1 MDCRRPSSVDSIN
14 IQRHHHSSHP
24 QPPNGRHL
32 HHQKQQ
38 HQMPATINGAQNNGG
53 LIIGRQVKN
62 STGSNI
68 SPKINGLSGNNI
80 IWPSRDDLL
89 NSPVGGN
96 NIVTSDSHGS
106 FCGLIDSNPYPSFSS
121 MTNGSSRSRNS
132 IATGPQQERHHNLYI
147 VLYDFHGVCEEQ
159 MTVRE
164 GDRIRILGYNS
175 TGEWCEAQ
183 LISSKRNDK
192 RRLNCIGWIPSSYIA
207 SLSSLEKFNWYH
219 GKISR
224 NDSEVLLSSGI
235 NGSFLVRESE
245 SSPGQFSITVRF
257 DTRVYHYRINVD
269 RNNYLYITPE
279 AKFKTLSELVEHHS
293 IEADGLICHL
303 QYPAAKKQKGPTIFS
318 LSPTRSDE
326 WEMDRNEIV
335 MRNQIGSGQ
344 YGDVYEGYWKTTGKT
359 VAVKTLKE
367 ETMPVHEFLAEA
379 AIMKDLQHP
388 NLVSLIGIC
397 TREAPLFI
405 ITEFMSKGNLLDYL
419 RKIEKDSL
427 PSSVI
432 LYMASQV
439 ASGMAYLESKNIIHR
454 DLAARNCLVSDEYT
468 VKVADFGLARFLR
481 DDTYTAKEGS
491 KFPIKWCCPG
501 GLAYN
506 TFSTKSDVWSF
517 GVLLWEIATYGMA
530 PYPGVE
536 LSNVYTLLER
546 GFRMDEPQNC
556 PYPLYR
562 LMLQCWNW
570 APADRP
576 TFNELHQ
583 TLQSVL
589 QQNTLASELERS
601 CHFGITNS
609 RRRGSSPL
617 TDNNVT
623 SFNGNNNRIRH
634 SINVEGNRNDVTT
647 FRSPNNH
654 HGSSPSTRRSSTASG
669 SVVHHHNI
677 THQNVNTSHPVPPPA
692 AAKKNALKAFL
703 QTSVSSD
710 DSPTTTN
717 PSILMYELQQKS
729 RKIAPQFDT
738 LPKQQRIEEFL
749 ESMNANQNIDDAESN
764 GYGAKSDI
772 IRSTSQDSLDA
783 IPTSASHQNE
793 LLLQLKNRLKK
804 TNTMENITPIKEKDE
819 SPKVPSQSTIS
830 PTHQFKSMINKN
842 KKLDDINEKTTKTKG
857 PTPPPKTISMDTNGE
872 IDAENELKA
881 KIRKLRH
888 VETVKPTISVSPVST
903 TPSPTEEMTANNK
916 GIETARIRMIP
927 TQRGSSLQGRPYSI
941 QPGDINSSN
950 LRSSSTTSS
959 CRSLS
964 STEEAPINSINVAPQ
979 LPPKRI
985 SLGGGMLS
993 SNNSKK
999 EVPKQ
1004 YSTLQQK
1011 PIKPQG
1017 LIERFLKTSDKKV
1030 KHNGSVDSVISTKNQ
1045 LNEKNSKESSGT
1057 FPKSKSTRIIGEKEL
1072 ELVKKKEAENK
1083 VFLKKCESEDL
1094 NNLYNNMNRTNSL
1107 REIVIN
1113 NENGSRNSIATS
1125 NIRMGNC
1132 FIDSNDVNTSNDI
1145 NPIMKSK
1152 KRYSL
1157 MNEKSNN
1164 GNTNMINQ
1172 VSKEHLADLYQ
1183 KIDDCLTSFRNKTLN
1198 NGGTHN
1204 VKPSAIVAAKKL
1216 LKAVD
1221 NNDDKKLYDLL
1232 KSLDK
1237 LLLQFHSKCTIYA
1250 ENISPYSKFRYN
1262 DLLRHVEE
1270 IQKQLNDYTKDPK
1283 DGVFDEMEKII
1294 LPDCNNSLKQVMQL
1308 VNK

>member
-1 MDCRRPSSVDSIN
+1 MDCRRPASVDSLN
-14 IQRHHHSSHP
+14 IQRHHHSQAP
-24 QPPNGRHL
+24 YPGTR
-32 HHQKQQ
+32 HHQMLPTTANTSAV
-38 HQMPATINGAQNNGG
+38 HINQ
-53 LIIGRQVKN
+53 KT
-62 STGSNI
+62 SI
-68 SPKINGLSGNNI
+68 SPKRTNI
-80 IWPSRDDLL
+80 VGWPSRDDLL
-89 NSPVGGN
+89 HSPIGCGSIVG
-96 NIVTSDSHGS
+96 SESHGS
-106 FCGLIDSNPYPSFSS
+106 FSGDNPYPSFNS
-121 MTNGSSRSRNS
+121 MGSKGRNS
-132 IATGPQQERHHNLYI
+132 IAVQQYHSLYV

-183 LISSKRNDK
+183 LISMKKNDK
-192 RRLNCIGWIPSSYIA
+192 RKLNSIGWIPTSYIA
-207 SLSSLEKFNWYH
+207 SLSSLEKFPWYH

-245 SSPGQFSITVRF
+245 SSPGQFSITVRY

-279 AKFKTLSELVEHHS
+279 AKFKTLGELIQHHS

-303 QYPAAKKQKGPTIFS
+303 QYPAVKKQKGLTVFS

-367 ETMPVHEFLAEA
+367 ETMPIHEFLTEA
-379 AIMKDLQHP
+379 AIMKDLSHP

-405 ITEFMSKGNLLDYL
+405 ITEFMNKGNLLDYL

-427 PSSVI
+427 PASVM

-454 DLAARNCLVSDEYT
+454 DLAARNCLIANEYV

-481 DDTYTAKEGS
+481 GDDTYTAKEGS

-536 LSNVYTLLER
+536 LSNVYSLLER

-570 APADRP
+570 APTDRP
-576 TFNELHQ
+576 SFSELYQ

-601 CHFGITNS
+601 CHFGIASS
-609 RRRGSSPL
+609 RRRGSSPMSDGINL
-617 TDNNVT
+617 L
-623 SFNGNNNRIRH
+623 NGNSNRVRH
-634 SINVEGNRNDVTT
+634 SINTEANRNDITT
-647 FRSPNNH
+647 FRGSNNFNN
-654 HGSSPSTRRSSTASG
+654 GSSPSTRRSSTASG
-669 SVVHHHNI
+669 SMGH
-677 THQNVNTSHPVPPPA
+677 HQNNPHPIPPPA

-717 PSILMYELQQKS
+717 PSVLMYELQQKS
-729 RKIAPQFDT
+729 RKIVPQFDT
-738 LPKQQRIEEFL
+738 LPKQQRIEAFL
-749 ESMNANQNIDDAESN
+749 ESINQQTLCDDNESV

-772 IRSTSQDSLDA
+772 VRATSQDSLDTT
-783 IPTSASHQNE
+783 PNSTNRQSE

-804 TNTMENITPIKEKDE
+804 TNTMENISPQNIKSDVTSQYITDKIQGQPAISSTSQFIPLAKGRNFDEIGEK
-819 SPKVPSQSTIS
+819 
-830 PTHQFKSMINKN
+830 MNKA
-842 KKLDDINEKTTKTKG
+842 KG
-857 PTPPPKTISMDTNGE
+857 PTPPPKIVTVENNTSKDYG
-872 IDAENELKA
+872 ENELKA
-881 KIRKLRH
+881 KIKKLRH
-888 VETVKPTISVSPVST
+888 VETNSTQIKPTISVSPI
-903 TPSPTEEMTANNK
+903 PSISPIPEPPPRT
-916 GIETARIRMIP
+916 ETAKIRAIP
-927 TQRGSSLQGRPYSI
+927 IQKNGQSLHSRPFSI
-941 QPGDINSSN
+941 QGGEINVSN
-950 LRSSSTTSS
+950 LRSASTTSS
-959 CRSLS
+959 CRSS
-964 STEEAPINSINVAPQ
+964 SSEELPQNVIIENKDVSSVPPK
-979 LPPKRI
+979 LPPKRV
-985 SLGGGMLS
+985 SLGGALTGININRKES
-993 SNNSKK
+993 SSSS
-999 EVPKQ
+999 PKQ
-1004 YSTLQQK
+1004 FSTLQKTNK
-1011 PIKPQG
+1011 PSG
-1017 LIERFLKTSDKKV
+1017 LIERFLKSSDKKV
-1030 KHNGSVDSVISTKNQ
+1030 KHNGSAENVISSRQTQ
-1045 LNEKNSKESSGT
+1045 EISGPGT

-1072 ELVKKKEAENK
+1072 NLVRQKEAE
-1083 VFLKKCESEDL
+1083 LKANYKKTESEEFEAAF
-1094 NNLYNNMNRTNSL
+1094 NNMCRAHSL
-1107 REIVIN
+1107 REIKLNPENCRNSLAGVNKNNIHIENEN
-1113 NENGSRNSIATS
+1113 NELHG
-1125 NIRMGNC
+1125 
-1132 FIDSNDVNTSNDI
+1132 

-1157 MNEKSNN
+1157 MNDRS
-1164 GNTNMINQ
+1164 TNKEIDIINPINE
-1172 VSKEHLADLYQ
+1172 VSKEHLADLYK
-1183 KIDDCLTSFRNKTLN
+1183 KIEDCIASFKSTTEITATIR
-1198 NGGTHN
+1198 
-1204 VKPSAIVAAKKL
+1204 PSTIVAAKKL
-1216 LKAVD
+1216 LKVVD
-1221 NNDDKKLYDLL
+1221 NDKNQLNQLINL
-1232 KSLDK
+1232 NN

-1250 ENISPYSKFRYN
+1250 ENISPYSKFKYN
-1262 DLLRHVEE
+1262 DLLKHVEN
-1270 IQKQLNDYTKDPK
+1270 INKQLKELTKDPR
-1283 DGVFDEMEKII
+1283 DGILDEMEKS
-1294 LPDCNNSLKQVMQL
+1294 LLNDCNNSLRQVMQL

>member
-1 MDCRRPSSVDSIN
+1 MDCRRPASVDSLN
-14 IQRHHHSSHP
+14 IHRHHHTQSHY
-24 QPPNGRHL
+24 PNTRHQQIL
-32 HHQKQQ
+32 PTTTNTGIVHNHQK
-38 HQMPATINGAQNNGG
+38 T
-53 LIIGRQVKN
+53 
-62 STGSNI
+62 SI
-68 SPKINGLSGNNI
+68 SPKRTTTVIG
-80 IWPSRDDLL
+80 WPSRDDLI
-89 NSPVGGN
+89 NSPIGCSSIVG
-96 NIVTSDSHGS
+96 SESHGS
-106 FCGLIDSNPYPSFSS
+106 FSGDNPYPSFNN
-121 MTNGSSRSRNS
+121 MGNKSRNS
-132 IATGPQQERHHNLYI
+132 IAVQQQQYHSLYV

-164 GDRIRILGYNS
+164 GDRVRVLSYNS

-183 LISSKRNDK
+183 LVSIKKNDK
-192 RRLNCIGWIPSSYIA
+192 RKLNCIGWIPTSYIA
-207 SLSSLEKFNWYH
+207 SVSSLEKFPWYH

-245 SSPGQFSITVRF
+245 SSPGQFSITVRY

-279 AKFKTLSELVEHHS
+279 AKFKTLGELVQHHS

-303 QYPAAKKQKGPTIFS
+303 QYPAVKKQRGPTMFS

-367 ETMPVHEFLAEA
+367 DTMPIHEFLAEA
-379 AIMKDLQHP
+379 AIMKDLTHP

-405 ITEFMSKGNLLDYL
+405 ITEFMNKGNLLDYL

-427 PSSVI
+427 PASVT

-454 DLAARNCLVSDEYT
+454 DLAARNCLIADEYV

-481 DDTYTAKEGS
+481 GDDTYTAKEGS

-536 LSNVYTLLER
+536 LSNVYSLLER
-546 GFRMDEPQNC
+546 GFRMDEPPNC

-570 APADRP
+570 APTDRP
-576 TFNELHQ
+576 TFNELYQ
-583 TLQSVL
+583 TIQSVL

-601 CHFGITNS
+601 CHFGIASS
-609 RRRGSSPL
+609 RRRGSSPMS
-617 TDNNVT
+617 DGVT

-634 SINVEGNRNDVTT
+634 SINTESNRNEITT
-647 FRSPNNH
+647 FRGSSNFN

-669 SVVHHHNI
+669 SVGH
-677 THQNVNTSHPVPPPA
+677 HQNSNHSNHPLPVPPPA

-717 PSILMYELQQKS
+717 PSVLMYELQQKS
-729 RKIAPQFDT
+729 RKVAPQFDT
-738 LPKQQRIEEFL
+738 LPKQQRIEAFL
-749 ESMNANQNIDDAESN
+749 ESMNQQSVGDDNESI
-764 GYGAKSDI
+764 GYEAKSDI
-772 IRSTSQDSLDA
+772 VRATSQDSLDT
-783 IPTSASHQNE
+783 IPSSANRQSE

-804 TNTMENITPIKEKDE
+804 TNTMENITPQPIKSDNT
-819 SPKVPSQSTIS
+819 SQFLNDKIQTQVTIS
-830 PTHQFKSMINKN
+830 PPSHFKPYVKTRKLNEIEEKINK
-842 KKLDDINEKTTKTKG
+842 IKG
-857 PTPPPKTISMDTNGE
+857 PQPPPKTFSVENNTPMEYG
-872 IDAENELKA
+872 ENELKA

-888 VETVKPTISVSPVST
+888 VETNNCQNNPTISISPVSSI
-903 TPSPTEEMTANNK
+903 SPIPEPPPRT
-916 GIETARIRMIP
+916 ETAKIRTIP
-927 TQRGSSLQGRPYSI
+927 TQQHNQSLQSRPYSI
-941 QPGDINSSN
+941 QGGDINTSN

-959 CRSLS
+959 CHS
-964 STEEAPINSINVAPQ
+964 SSSDEVPQ
-979 LPPKRI
+979 NMTNQSKEVSSYPPKLPPKRI
-985 SLGGGMLS
+985 SLGGPLTGLNTNKKDS
-993 SNNSKK
+993 SSSS
-999 EVPKQ
+999 PKHF
-1004 YSTLQQK
+1004 STLQK
-1011 PIKPQG
+1011 PNKTSS
-1017 LIERFLKTSDKKV
+1017 LIERFLKSSDKKA
-1030 KHNGSVDSVISTKNQ
+1030 KHNCSAESVITPQQAQETNGP
-1045 LNEKNSKESSGT
+1045 GT

-1072 ELVKKKEAENK
+1072 NLVRQKEAEARANY
-1083 VFLKKCESEDL
+1083 KKTESEEFEAAF
-1094 NNLYNNMNRTNSL
+1094 NNMSRAHSL
-1107 REIVIN
+1107 REIKLN
-1113 NENGSRNSIATS
+1113 PDTSRNFLGGQNKN
-1125 NIRMGNC
+1125 NIHIERENSQLQG
-1132 FIDSNDVNTSNDI
+1132 

-1157 MNEKSNN
+1157 INEKPVNN
-1164 GNTNMINQ
+1164 EIDMMNSINE
-1172 VSKEHLADLYQ
+1172 VSKEHLADLYK
-1183 KIDDCLTSFRNKTLN
+1183 KIEDCITSFKNTTDITPTIR
-1198 NGGTHN
+1198 
-1204 VKPSAIVAAKKL
+1204 PSTIAAAKKL
-1216 LKAVD
+1216 LKVVD
-1221 NNDDKKLYDLL
+1221 NEKNQINQLVNLNN
-1232 KSLDK
+1232 
-1237 LLLQFHSKCTIYA
+1237 LLLQFHLKCTIYA
-1250 ENISPYSKFRYN
+1250 ENISPYSKFKYN
-1262 DLLRHVEE
+1262 DLLKHVEN
-1270 IQKQLNDYTKDPK
+1270 INKQLNDLTKDPR
-1283 DGVFDEMEKII
+1283 DGILDDMEKS
-1294 LPDCNNSLKQVMQL
+1294 LLNDCNNSLRQVMQL